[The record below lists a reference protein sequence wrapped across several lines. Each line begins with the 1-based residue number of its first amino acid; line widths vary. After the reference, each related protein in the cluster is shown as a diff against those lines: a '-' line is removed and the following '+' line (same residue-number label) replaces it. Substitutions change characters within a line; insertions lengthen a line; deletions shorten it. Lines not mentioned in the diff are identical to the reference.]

1 MNRIRSLRADDLPQ
15 VVSLY
20 RNHLARRHV
29 ATHEELVTSF
39 ARIFLEAPLMD
50 PSVPS
55 LVCESA
61 DGNVVGFLGSQVH
74 RMRFENRRMRLACSS
89 SLVVA
94 PHARRGGT
102 GALMLRKYLAGPQEL
117 TITDTATG
125 ATEYMWKRLG
135 GSLYP
140 IGSIVWL
147 HALRPV
153 QTLVGLGLWQ
163 LGRHRWLPLFKPLCR
178 PADMALSRRSAVG
191 LPRGADNVTEE
202 PLTPELMI
210 EHLRLGPQTYRLWP
224 DHDVD
229 SLDRLFSELGRARAR
244 GRLVKGL
251 VKDHGGSSVG
261 WYIANLLP
269 HDIWDV
275 VHLAASPGNENLLF
289 QHVLHKAQRLNAAA
303 IKGRLEPWMVEVLP
317 RWTLMFSRA
326 RFLFHTR
333 DEAIRAA
340 VLRGETLLTGL
351 EGDTWMPR

>member
-1 MNRIRSLRADDLPQ
+1 MSRIRSLRADDLPQ

-20 RNHLARRHV
+20 RNHLARPHI
-29 ATHEELVTSF
+29 ATHEELVASF
-39 ARIFLEAPLMD
+39 ARIFLEAPLLD

-55 LVCESA
+55 LVYESA

-74 RMRFENRRMRLACSS
+74 QMRFQDRRIRLACSS

-94 PHARRGGT
+94 PHARRGGA

-117 TITDTATG
+117 TITDTAAG

-135 GSLYP
+135 GSLHP

-153 QTLVGLGLWQ
+153 QTIVGLGLWR
-163 LGRHRWLPLFKPLCR
+163 LGRHRWLPLLRPLCR
-178 PADMALSRRSAVG
+178 PADIALSRRSATDV
-191 LPRGADNVTEE
+191 PRGADDVTEE
-202 PLTPELMI
+202 PLSPELMI
-210 EHLRLGPQTYRLWP
+210 EHLRLGPRTYRLWP

-229 SLDRLFSELGRARAR
+229 SLDGLFGELGRARAK

-251 VKDHGGSSVG
+251 VSDPGGAPVG

-269 HDIWDV
+269 HDV
-275 VHLAASPGNENLLF
+275 LEMVHVAASPGHEDLLF
-289 QHVLHKAQRLNAAA
+289 HHVLQKAQRLNVAA
-303 IKGRLEPWMVEVLP
+303 IRGRLEPWLVEVLP
-317 RWTLMFSRA
+317 RRTVMFSRV

-333 DEAIRAA
+333 DDAIRAA
-340 VLRGETLLTGL
+340 VLSGGALLTGL
-351 EGDTWMPR
+351 EGDMWMPT